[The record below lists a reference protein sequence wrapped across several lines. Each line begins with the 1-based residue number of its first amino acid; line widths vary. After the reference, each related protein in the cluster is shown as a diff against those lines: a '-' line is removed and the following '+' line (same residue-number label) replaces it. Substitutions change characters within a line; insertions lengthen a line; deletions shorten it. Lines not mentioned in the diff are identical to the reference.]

1 VSRQLSDHHLRR
13 PQRGKHESIKEGE
26 INMTNRIAHP
36 SPLKTARIAGFLNLI
51 FIVTFFSTRNR
62 TRGHLAVLD
71 PPA

>member
-1 VSRQLSDHHLRR
+1 
-13 PQRGKHESIKEGE
+13 
-26 INMTNRIAHP
+26 MTNRIADP
-36 SPLKTARIAGFLNLI
+36 SPLNTARIAGFLNLI